1 MGRILREARIKKCE
15 VLLRTCCMLLHA
27 QTQQIWLQACKGFLC
42 TSPYTSQQAKVRI
55 QDIWLVGIILK
66 GDSRMSS
73 SSRCPVRTND
83 PINHPDCALQR
94 RDRSEAFKALP
105 TGIFIWM
112 LRKTSAP
119 CSSVRKQLNKS
130 QCLNVAY
137 VIRTLAALNASPCFY
152 EAFRLTTRG

>member
-1 MGRILREARIKKCE
+1 MGSPLNEDMGRILREARIKKCE

-112 LRKTSAP
+112 LRKQALLVQVSGNNLIKA
-119 CSSVRKQLNKS
+119 SVSMWPMLSEPLQN
-130 QCLNVAY
+130 
-137 VIRTLAALNASPCFY
+137 
-152 EAFRLTTRG
+152 